1 MDRRALWVLAVL
13 LALSFVL
20 LSTIVASEYSKC
32 TMSTQDCLDT
42 MATKFKEHG
51 WMGIEMEIDEDTG
64 VRTIIRVIPN
74 SPAEKAGFQIG
85 DILVALN
92 GIRFGKENE
101 AMLMKVRDKQMRPGS
116 EVTYTVARAGYER
129 QIPVT
134 LAAAPPDVL
143 SIWIGRHMLE
153 HVTREVAKK

>member
-1 MDRRALWVLAVL
+1 MDRRALWVLAVM
-13 LALSFVL
+13 LALAFAL
-20 LSTIVASEYSKC
+20 LTTAFAGDYSKC
-32 TMSTQDCLDT
+32 TMSTQECLDHMT
-42 MATKFKEHG
+42 AKFKEHG
-51 WMGIEMEIDEDTG
+51 WMGIEMEIDDETS

-85 DILVALN
+85 DVLVALN
-92 GIRFGKENE
+92 GIRFGKEHE
-101 AMLMKVRDKQMRPGS
+101 ETLMKVRDRQMKPGS
-116 EVTYTVARAGYER
+116 EVTYTVARSGYER

-143 SIWIGRHMLE
+143 AIWIGRHMLE